1 MTRKLDKEHLDEIM
15 QLRDAFA
22 KNSQALGNIFLEEYS
37 VKQRLEL
44 LDSERMRYVQNFSDL
59 QKQEQ
64 DLLEKMRERYG
75 DGEINIAQGTFTPT
89 EQGLDS

>member
-15 QLRDAFA
+15 ELRDAFA
-22 KNSQALGNIFLEEYS
+22 KNSQTLGNIYLEEYS
-37 VKQRLEL
+37 LKRRFDLLEA
-44 LDSERMRYVQNFSDL
+44 ERSKYIQQFSDL

-64 DLLEKMRERYG
+64 ELLEKMRERYG

-89 EQGLDS
+89 A

>member
-22 KNSQALGNIFLEEYS
+22 KNSQTLGNIYLEEIS
-37 VKQRLEL
+37 LKQRIDM
-44 LDSERMRYVQNFSDL
+44 LDAERSNYIQQFSSL

-64 DLLEKMRERYG
+64 ELLEKMRERYG
-75 DGEINIAQGTFTPT
+75 DGEINIAQGTFTPN
-89 EQGLDS
+89 E

>member
-15 QLRDAFA
+15 ELRDAFT
-22 KNSQALGNIFLEEYS
+22 KNSQTLGNIYLEEYAL
-37 VKQRLEL
+37 KQRFDM
-44 LDSERMRYVQNFSDL
+44 LDAERSKFIQQFSDL

-64 DLLEKMRERYG
+64 ELLEKMRERYG

-89 EQGLDS
+89 A

>member
-15 QLRDAFA
+15 ELRDAFA
-22 KNSQALGNIFLEEYS
+22 KNSQTLGNIFLEEYS
-37 VKQRLEL
+37 LKQRFDM
-44 LDSERMRYVQNFSDL
+44 LDAERTKYVQQFSDL

-64 DLLEKMRERYG
+64 ELLEKMRERYG

-89 EQGLDS
+89 A

>member
-1 MTRKLDKEHLDEIM
+1 MTRKLDKEHFDEIM

-22 KNSQALGNIFLEEYS
+22 KNSQILGNIYLEEYS
-37 VKQRLEL
+37 LKRRFDM
-44 LDSERMRYVQNFSDL
+44 LDSERTNYIQQFSEL

-75 DGEINIAQGTFTPT
+75 DGEINIAQGTFTPN
-89 EQGLDS
+89 E

>member
-22 KNSQALGNIFLEEYS
+22 KNSQILGNIYLEEYS
-37 VKQRLEL
+37 LKRRFDM
-44 LDSERMRYVQNFSDL
+44 LDSERTNYIQQFSEL

-75 DGEINIAQGTFTPT
+75 DGEINIAQGTFTPN
-89 EQGLDS
+89 E